1 MCSYRAVSIDHQKF
15 YSGIRIFN
23 PTSCRH
29 LLLQLCFFSP
39 LCLFPCTLSPGI
51 ISYHQF
57 YYDRKLAL
65 TWSTD
70 TQQPSIC
77 GHWDAWQQSFFSVGH
92 CSLPSVHM
100 TCFCSSKKNS
110 GLFWTHLSILFGFFW
125 LRNLLLKE
133 RLSLL
138 LTLSSFRF
146 PLVVDQIRAISL
158 CPPLA
163 SCARLCLWAMGQN
176 CKKLHSFPPV
186 TVQESTSWLHT

>member
-1 MCSYRAVSIDHQKF
+1 
-15 YSGIRIFN
+15 
-23 PTSCRH
+23 
-29 LLLQLCFFSP
+29 
-39 LCLFPCTLSPGI
+39 
-51 ISYHQF
+51 
-57 YYDRKLAL
+57 
-65 TWSTD
+65 
-70 TQQPSIC
+70 
-77 GHWDAWQQSFFSVGH
+77 
-92 CSLPSVHM
+92 
-100 TCFCSSKKNS
+100 
-110 GLFWTHLSILFGFFW
+110 LFWTHLSILFGFFW